1 LFSWK
6 NFYKKEKPIL
16 FIYGKI
22 RLLKLINIKLPLFF
36 HLLLFSTPQKN
47 NKVSPI
53 PSWHLFIFLSTMIE
67 DDYKNN
73 DFYVFDLLV
82 HRSIP

>member
-1 LFSWK
+1 M
-6 NFYKKEKPIL
+6 
-16 FIYGKI
+16 
-22 RLLKLINIKLPLFF
+22 INIKLPLFF
-36 HLLLFSTPQKN
+36 HLLLFSTPQKKQFSKN
-47 NKVSPI
+47 KKVSPI

-67 DDYKNN
+67 DNYKNN